1 MGSVRTGPVRGPLPD
16 EEQRVFPMVQL
27 GLEELVLLVG
37 QLDAQQ
43 RAPVC
48 GGQVLLHPDLPASFA
63 STLALPGTVQQL
75 RCGLVFWR
83 DAHLGHL
90 EDQLGGP

>member
-16 EEQRVFPMVQL
+16 KEQRVFPMVQL